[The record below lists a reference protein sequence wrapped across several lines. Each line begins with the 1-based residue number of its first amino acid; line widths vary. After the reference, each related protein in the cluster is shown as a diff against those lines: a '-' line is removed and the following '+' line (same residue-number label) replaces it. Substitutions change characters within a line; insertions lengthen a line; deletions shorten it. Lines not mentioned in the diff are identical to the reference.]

1 MTRLGMSVVLKVKY
15 SGISIKWTP
24 LVQKMCP
31 LYRDVHFMEI
41 FSEVVWKQKVCPQSK
56 AIRSSSYY
64 QYYGGVRFIEIPL
77 YFGITTNKPD
87 LH

>member
-1 MTRLGMSVVLKVKY
+1 MG
-15 SGISIKWTP
+15 
-24 LVQKMCP
+24 
-31 LYRDVHFMEI
+31 I

-64 QYYGGVRFIEIPL
+64 QYYGSVRFIEIPL

>member
-1 MTRLGMSVVLKVKY
+1 MG
-15 SGISIKWTP
+15 
-24 LVQKMCP
+24 
-31 LYRDVHFMEI
+31 I

-77 YFGITTNKPD
+77 YFGITTTKPD